1 MKKQLISL
9 LSIFALSIVLTTG
22 CQKGTYEELVTT
34 SGEVETSTY
43 VVEVETT
50 IGEPE
55 TPQEIETTTGEPE
68 TTPKND
74 KAKYDTDKIN
84 ITEWEEYIV
93 DPNDRYKTTMFRPKK
108 IEVEGIEYTYT
119 YTDGNRLMAITGI
132 DGTDIKLEHFPESD
146 CYIRECKNGRIVKY
160 IKKNSDKFVHG
171 REFEIIGFEH
181 DGKIYT
187 YSYDLLDRI
196 RDISDENGTIVA
208 KYIYSSIEN
217 GTSIEVIN
225 YTDDNIGDINSLRYT
240 GHYVDEAT
248 GFSFYFNKVYN
259 VVNQENVE
267 LIEMFDPMENTGEE
281 EKYTTTFNPYG
292 KEIEVLDWH
301 GNSLNSIRPKEIIAD
316 NKKYVYE
323 YEYHG
328 FRSSKKVFD
337 GDSLVEEVLYEYGR
351 DGMDM
356 PILTK
361 EIHKDYEISYTWQR
375 DREPNCW
382 ITGFIYDGK
391 EYFYQEGDEEYS
403 YWVKYICDE
412 NNNKVAEYEYVE
424 NDAGI
429 IECRVINYTEDNI
442 GDINPIRY
450 EESYCDSET
459 GIIASH
465 SSYYY
470 VWKNDE
476 EIEYVVLR
484 PYLGE

>member
-1 MKKQLISL
+1 
-9 LSIFALSIVLTTG
+9 VLTTG

-34 SGEVETSTY
+34 SGEAETSTY

-119 YTDGNRLMAITGI
+119 YTDGNRLMAITGS

-160 IKKNSDKFVHG
+160 IKKSSDKFVHG

-267 LIEMFDPMENTGEE
+267 LIEMFDPME
-281 EKYTTTFNPYG
+281 
-292 KEIEVLDWH
+292 
-301 GNSLNSIRPKEIIAD
+301 
-316 NKKYVYE
+316 
-323 YEYHG
+323 
-328 FRSSKKVFD
+328 
-337 GDSLVEEVLYEYGR
+337 
-351 DGMDM
+351 
-356 PILTK
+356 
-361 EIHKDYEISYTWQR
+361 
-375 DREPNCW
+375 
-382 ITGFIYDGK
+382 
-391 EYFYQEGDEEYS
+391 
-403 YWVKYICDE
+403 
-412 NNNKVAEYEYVE
+412 
-424 NDAGI
+424 
-429 IECRVINYTEDNI
+429 
-442 GDINPIRY
+442 
-450 EESYCDSET
+450 
-459 GIIASH
+459 
-465 SSYYY
+465 
-470 VWKNDE
+470 
-476 EIEYVVLR
+476 
-484 PYLGE
+484 